1 MPAVTGPRSQVAVPG
16 QHSPPPTPHYEPHVE
31 RKGRRS
37 LDQQS
42 GVSSGSAES
51 LGPSVSM
58 AHGPAA
64 SAPKQSR
71 AGTGSVVSMSTAMSR
86 PAGSTDSTPFSYK
99 VDQRPHKLEVWMVNR
114 LMWENIQSV
123 FLI

>member
-16 QHSPPPTPHYEPHVE
+16 QHSPPHVE

-71 AGTGSVVSMSTAMSR
+71 AGTGSLVSMSTAMSR
-86 PAGSTDSTPFSYK
+86 PAGSTDSNPFSYK
-99 VDQRPHKLEVWMVNR
+99 VDQRPHKLEVWTVNR
-114 LMWENIQSV
+114 PMWENIQSV